1 MEPGLYEETL
11 CAQIG
16 QKISKYLFSTHYS
29 IPSKINYYTLHGPM
43 NLEIHFLNKLF
54 MWTETL
60 HVCRQAHIYP
70 SPHVLGALMHPFT
83 WDPHTLSV
91 ALQLIL

>member
-1 MEPGLYEETL
+1 
-11 CAQIG
+11 
-16 QKISKYLFSTHYS
+16 
-29 IPSKINYYTLHGPM
+29 M